1 VTRRPRYDPDACPLC
16 RTGTVPLGR
25 RIYPDCLIDRMY
37 HRTKQYAAPTGLRS
51 VAGDLGRRV
60 FVPHPVDFDRAV
72 RAWEDGR

>member
-1 VTRRPRYDPDACPLC
+1 
-16 RTGTVPLGR
+16 
-25 RIYPDCLIDRMY
+25 MY